1 LAVTITS
8 RIPDSSSIAKEFRDG
23 KRSERVAV
31 SVDMLSTGYNCRD
44 LLNVVLM
51 RPVFS
56 PTEYIQI
63 KGRGTRRFTF
73 RIGNTEYQKEFFFI
87 LDFCGVAEYFEEKY
101 DYSVPLKLPKP
112 KPEGKPEHAGSGE
125 REDWEGATAAA
136 GEGAEAAG
144 RPGIPTW
151 TGVDKVVSEEIRI
164 VGPDGEKVDVMTF
177 RGSFERDVK
186 EFDGKDEEFHE
197 AVQGEDDDAVET
209 ILNERFFHRPEMY
222 YSPDKLVTA
231 YGVPAP
237 TPSFVYDALGKRPL
251 PTKDQIVN
259 DTVDSIAA
267 RFNLRY
273 NEQKWLSATAQLVA
287 DDPVALKRFL
297 AGDITLFSST
307 QFVNLGGFE
316 ALAKF
321 EGRDVVFEDLRQSTM
336 VRQSKPAGGK

>member
-1 LAVTITS
+1 
-8 RIPDSSSIAKEFRDG
+8 
-23 KRSERVAV
+23 
-31 SVDMLSTGYNCRD
+31 
-44 LLNVVLM
+44 
-51 RPVFS
+51 
-56 PTEYIQI
+56 
-63 KGRGTRRFTF
+63 
-73 RIGNTEYQKEFFFI
+73 
-87 LDFCGVAEYFEEKY
+87 
-101 DYSVPLKLPKP
+101 
-112 KPEGKPEHAGSGE
+112 
-125 REDWEGATAAA
+125 
-136 GEGAEAAG
+136 
-144 RPGIPTW
+144 
-151 TGVDKVVSEEIRI
+151 
-164 VGPDGEKVDVMTF
+164 
-177 RGSFERDVK
+177 VK

-197 AVQGEDDDAVET
+197 AVQDEDDDAVET
-209 ILNERFFHRPEMY
+209 ILHERFFHKPEMY

-321 EGRDVVFEDLRQSTM
+321 ESRDAVFEDLRQSTM